1 MIEFRQKLFSEYD
14 AMRSL
19 YVELMKYSD
28 RNKFKL
34 INSSQLLP
42 TLKGNSVVIERF
54 VISTAFGHRD
64 RYRMYIK
71 VGAKAKMPDEIRL
84 PEHVYDKR
92 LLNIKISLKNKLFSE
107 EEVLKYK
114 LFNNN
119 RNRNR
124 NGNGGGGDNGGAS
137 FSSDLPFDLSI
148 PVRELL
154 GEALKYDKTSR
165 SLVLEFSS
173 IQDAI
178 KAINILPFGLKY
190 QIYLLEL

>member
-71 VGAKAKMPDEIRL
+71 VGAKAKMPDEVRL

-92 LLNIKISLKNKLFSE
+92 LLNIKISFKNKLFSE

-114 LFNNN
+114 LFHKKK
-119 RNRNR
+119 
-124 NGNGGGGDNGGAS
+124 NGNGGGGGDNSGGA
-137 FSSDLPFDLSI
+137 FFNSDLPFDLSI

-178 KAINILPFGLKY
+178 RAINILPFGLKY

>member
-19 YVELMKYSD
+19 YIELMKFSD

-71 VGAKAKMPDEIRL
+71 VGAKAKMPDEVRL

-92 LLNIKISLKNKLFSE
+92 LLNIKISFKNKLFSE
-107 EEVLKYK
+107 EER
-114 LFNNN
+114 LFSPKNKNKKN
-119 RNRNR
+119 
-124 NGNGGGGDNGGAS
+124 GDNNGA
-137 FSSDLPFDLSI
+137 FFNSDLPFDLSI

-154 GEALKYDKTSR
+154 GEALKYDKASR

-178 KAINILPFGLKY
+178 RAINILPFGLKY

>member
-28 RNKFKL
+28 RNRFKL

-42 TLKGNSVVIERF
+42 ILKGNSVVIERF

-71 VGAKAKMPDEIRL
+71 VGAKAKMPDEVRL

-92 LLNIKISLKNKLFSE
+92 LLNIKISFKNKLFSE
-107 EEVLKYK
+107 EGILRYK
-114 LFNNN
+114 LFNDNKNKNKKKKNN
-119 RNRNR
+119 
-124 NGNGGGGDNGGAS
+124 GDNNGA
-137 FSSDLPFDLSI
+137 FFNSDLPFDLSI

-154 GEALKYDKTSR
+154 GEALKYDKASR
-165 SLVLEFSS
+165 SLVLEFGS

-178 KAINILPFGLKY
+178 RAINILPFGLKY

>member
-28 RNKFKL
+28 RNKFKI

-42 TLKGNSVVIERF
+42 ILKGNSVVIERF

-64 RYRMYIK
+64 KYRMYIK
-71 VGAKAKMPDEIRL
+71 VGAKAKMPDEVRL

-92 LLNIKISLKNKLFSE
+92 LLNIKISFKNKLFSE
-107 EEVLKYK
+107 EER
-114 LFNNN
+114 LFSPNSKKKKNDGNNN
-119 RNRNR
+119 
-124 NGNGGGGDNGGAS
+124 GAS
-137 FSSDLPFDLSI
+137 FNSDLPFDLSI

-154 GEALKYDKTSR
+154 GEALKYDKASR

-178 KAINILPFGLKY
+178 RAINILPFGLKY